1 MIINTLKEL
10 KKELENLPF
19 QAVVMFV
26 TDVKGYFKD
35 SVNILK
41 ILINNLKLDGIY
53 ITINKPYQN
62 LIESL
67 NESKIDTKK
76 LFFID
81 CITKTVGGKPE
92 ITENCLFIASP
103 QNLTELGVALTQAM
117 EAMKGKPNKF
127 LLLDSLSTLLV
138 YNSAGTVA
146 KFSHFLTTR
155 IRLSKLKG
163 VFIIVE
169 KEMEEKLLLT
179 LSEFCDK
186 VIKLQIEGKE

>member
-1 MIINTLKEL
+1 MIKINTLKDLRREL
-10 KKELENLPF
+10 STLPF
-19 QAVVMFV
+19 RGIVLFITNVNN
-26 TDVKGYFKD
+26 YFRD
-35 SVNILK
+35 SVYIIK
-41 ILINNLKLDGIY
+41 ILVNSLKFDGIY

-62 LIESL
+62 LIGL
-67 NESKIDTKK
+67 LKKNRVDTEK

-92 ITENCLFIASP
+92 IAENCLFIASP
-103 QNLTELGVALTQAM
+103 QNLTELGVALSQAM

-127 LLLDSLSTLLV
+127 LLLDSLSTLLI
-138 YNSAGTVA
+138 YNNAGTVA
-146 KFSHFLTTR
+146 RFSHFLTTK

-169 KEMEEKLLLT
+169 KEMEEKLLIT

-186 VIKLQIEGKE
+186 VIKLQIER